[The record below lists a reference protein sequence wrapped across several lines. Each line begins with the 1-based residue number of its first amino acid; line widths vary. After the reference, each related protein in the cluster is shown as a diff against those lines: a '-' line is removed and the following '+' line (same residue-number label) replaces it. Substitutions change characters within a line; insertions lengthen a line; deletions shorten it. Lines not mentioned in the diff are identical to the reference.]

1 MTYTG
6 NSSRATNRVMTV
18 LVVMTIV
25 IVAFWAMN
33 GGLDE
38 IQMAETETAVVVS
51 E

>member
-6 NSSRATNRVMTV
+6 EPTRSSNRVMIA
-18 LVVMTIV
+18 LVVVTIA
-25 IVAFWAMN
+25 IVALWGMT

-38 IQMAETETAVVVS
+38 IQPAEAEMVTVS

>member
-6 NSSRATNRVMTV
+6 NTSRTTNRVMIA
-18 LVVMTIV
+18 LVVVTIAF
-25 IVAFWAMN
+25 VAFWAMN

-38 IQMAETETAVVVS
+38 IQVAETETAVVS

>member
-6 NSSRATNRVMTV
+6 SSSRTTNRVMIA
-18 LVVMTIV
+18 LVVVTIV
-25 IVAFWAMN
+25 IVALWATN

-38 IQMAETETAVVVS
+38 IQVGETETAVVS

>member
-6 NSSRATNRVMTV
+6 NSSRTTNRVMIF
-18 LVVMTIV
+18 LVVVTIA
-25 IVAFWAMN
+25 IVALWATK

-38 IQMAETETAVVVS
+38 IQVVEAETAVVS

>member
-6 NSSRATNRVMTV
+6 NSTRTTNRVLIV
-18 LVVMTIV
+18 LVVVTIA
-25 IVAFWAMN
+25 IVAYWAMN

-38 IQMAETETAVVVS
+38 IQVAETETVVVS

>member
-6 NSSRATNRVMTV
+6 KSTRTTNRVLIV
-18 LVVMTIV
+18 LVVVTIA
-25 IVAFWAMN
+25 IVAYWATN

-38 IQMAETETAVVVS
+38 IQVAEPETVVVS